1 VSKPVR
7 VCQLSGCGLVL
18 DGQRR
23 KFCSDGHQ
31 RLASVRRVRAK
42 RVGERALE
50 EVVKPIN
57 GPLRVEVAADG
68 RVSARKAPP
77 SFVEDGWFGWVA
89 EGVMSFEQCARKLG
103 VTQATVSR
111 WFEWVRREMEVDR
124 QRAGWER
131 PVEAVMALSDFRMF
145 RERYFRVA
153 RGPAEVKGKPPVT
166 TVFHERWIHAILE
179 ALPEESGGTGEPGR
193 GGQLAICSPPRHG
206 KSLLLAHFVVWLIL
220 RNPDICILW
229 SGPSDS
235 IAKRFGSLVR
245 DELEGNGLLIREML
259 GPGGSFKPDARS
271 GKQWRDDEF
280 EVATRTI
287 PQPAPTVKCVGKTGR
302 ILSMDVDLLIG
313 DDFEDQESTSTP
325 SGREAIRNRFFTDLA
340 SRKEEHTA
348 WVYIGSRQH
357 PDDLLGTLIESDEW
371 QVIVESAH
379 DEGCE
384 LPIDDEEAHVECVL
398 WPEVRPYRFLMQ
410 KHRTVG
416 DTIFEM
422 QYLSRPRSGK
432 LTIFDEEVMRA
443 CVDRSRNLGEVV
455 IPPGYELL
463 GSIDPSPSV
472 NQIAQLW
479 AWSRDNPV
487 RYLLDI
493 HTGKGGIDAW
503 ETLVKFWLD
512 KYGLRR
518 WVVEDN
524 ATQADYVNRRDFVQW
539 RQDHGVYV
547 TGHTTGRNKH
557 RMGIGVA
564 SMYPLY
570 VNRHIVLPYGDQETR
585 GKIDAFLTEHR
596 NYDPDRSQTS
606 RHRADRV
613 AAAWFAQMYVDSLQG
628 GRLDARIED
637 STPKWMAPT
646 GVGWLEEDY
655 SGGWL

>member
-1 VSKPVR
+1 VVR
-7 VCQLSGCGLVL
+7 VCDLQGCDVVL
-18 DGQRR
+18 PAGRR
-23 KFCSDGHQ
+23 RYCSDGHSKLAQQ
-31 RLASVRRVRAK
+31 RRFRARQRGVRV
-42 RVGERALE
+42 LE
-50 EVVKPIN
+50 EGVKPIN
-57 GPLRVEVAADG
+57 GVGRVEVAGDG
-68 RVSARKAPP
+68 RVSARRPP
-77 SFVEDGWFGWVA
+77 VSFVEDGWFGWLSD
-89 EGVMSFEQCARKLG
+89 GVMSFQSAADKLG
-103 VTQATVSR
+103 VTGATVSR
-111 WFEWVRREMEVDR
+111 WFEWVRRESELDR
-124 QRAGWER
+124 VRAGWVR
-131 PVEAVMALSDFRMF
+131 PVEAVLALGDFRFF

-153 RGPAEVKGKPPVT
+153 RGPAEVKGKAPVT
-166 TVFHERWIHAILE
+166 TVFHERWINAILE
-179 ALPEESGGTGEPGR
+179 ALPAESGGSGEPGR

-245 DELEGNGLLIREML
+245 DELEGNELLIADML
-259 GPGGSFKPDARS
+259 GPGGSFKPDSRS

-302 ILSMDVDLLIG
+302 VLSMDVDLLIG

-325 SGREAIRNRFFTDLA
+325 SGRESIKNRFFTDLA

-357 PDDLLGTLIESDEW
+357 PDDLLGALIDSDEW
-371 QVIVESAH
+371 EVIVESAH
-379 DEGCE
+379 QLDCE
-384 LPIDDEEAHVECVL
+384 LPVDDEEAHVSCVL

-410 KHRTVG
+410 KWRTVG
-416 DTIFEM
+416 DVIFEM
-422 QYLSRPRSGK
+422 QYLSNPRAGK
-432 LTIFDEEVMRA
+432 LTIFNEDMMRA
-443 CVDRSRNLGEVV
+443 CLDRSRNLGVPL

-463 GSIDPSPSV
+463 GTIDPSPSV

-479 AWSRDNPV
+479 GWSRENPV

-493 HTGKGGIDAW
+493 HTAKGGMDAW
-503 ETLVKFWLD
+503 EDLVRLWLEQ
-512 KYGLRR
+512 YGLRR

-524 ATQADYVNRRDFVQW
+524 ATQADYVNRREFVQW
-539 RQDHGVYV
+539 RQDNGVYV

-564 SMYPLY
+564 SMHPLY
-570 VNRHIVLPYGDQETR
+570 VNKHIVLPYGDATTR
-585 GKIDAFLTEHR
+585 GKVDAFITEHK
-596 NYDPDRSQTS
+596 NYDPDRAQTS

-613 AAAWFAQMYVDSLQG
+613 AAAWFAQMHIDSLQG

-637 STPKWMAPT
+637 NTPRWMSPS
-646 GVGWLEEDY
+646 GMGWLDEEY
-655 SGGWL
+655 TGGWL